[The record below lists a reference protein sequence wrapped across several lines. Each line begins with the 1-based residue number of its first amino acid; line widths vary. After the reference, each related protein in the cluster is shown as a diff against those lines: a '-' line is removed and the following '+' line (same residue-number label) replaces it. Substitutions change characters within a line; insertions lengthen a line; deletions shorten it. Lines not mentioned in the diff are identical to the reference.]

1 MKLMRILLMIAFGVL
16 ILAGCAEKELKGERV
31 EIKAGE
37 ATAPQQP
44 TIAMTGLPDPFN
56 RQIPGLLAKSATPSE
71 APSEVPAETMPSET
85 VPTPPTS
92 PPPAT
97 GPAVIQP
104 GSEPA
109 VAAFNAFVQAFASK
123 NGEISWNLLA
133 SAARNQFNTLYAQLQ
148 QQAAQNPQLAGEL
161 KNIKSGKD
169 LWIQS
174 MTMSTPDAKALAET
188 QVIGSSLK
196 GNICVLTLR
205 NGSKINM
212 VQEGGSWKVNPGP

>member
-1 MKLMRILLMIAFGVL
+1 MKLMRILLIFAFGLLV
-16 ILAGCAEKELKGERV
+16 LAGCAGKEINGERV

-44 TIAMTGLPDPFN
+44 TIAMTGLPNPFD
-56 RQIPGLLAKSATPSE
+56 RQLPGTLTKSVAPTES
-71 APSEVPAETMPSET
+71 PSEVPAETMPAET
-85 VPTPPTS
+85 VPTPPT
-92 PPPAT
+92 PPPPT

-109 VAAFNAFVQAFASK
+109 VASFNAFVQAFASK
-123 NGEISWNLLA
+123 NGEVSWNLLA
-133 SAARNQFNTLYAQLQ
+133 SAAKNQFNTLYAQLQ
-148 QQAAQNPQLAGEL
+148 QQAAQNPQLAEEL

-174 MTMSTPDAKALAET
+174 MTMSTPDARALAET
-188 QVIGSSLK
+188 QVIGSELK

-212 VQEGGSWKVNPGP
+212 IQEGGSWKVNPGP

>member
-1 MKLMRILLMIAFGVL
+1 MKLMRILLIVALGLFA
-16 ILAGCAEKELKGERV
+16 LAGCAGKEIQGERV

-37 ATAPQQP
+37 ATAPTAP
-44 TIAMTGLPDPFN
+44 TIAMSGLPDPFN
-56 RQIPGLLAKSATPSE
+56 RQIPGTLAKGAATSE
-71 APSEVPAETMPSET
+71 APSEMPAETLPPET
-85 VPTPPTS
+85 VPVPPTPP
-92 PPPAT
+92 PPT

-123 NGEISWNLLA
+123 NGEVSWNLLA
-133 SAARNQFNTLYAQLQ
+133 SAAKNQFNTLYAQLQ
-148 QQAAQNPQLAGEL
+148 QQAAQNPQLAEEI
-161 KNIKSGKD
+161 KNMKSGKD

-174 MTMSTPDAKALAET
+174 MTMSSPDARALAET
-188 QVIGSSLK
+188 QVMGSELR

>member
-1 MKLMRILLMIAFGVL
+1 MKLMRILVMLVFGLL

-37 ATAPQQP
+37 ATAPPEP
-44 TIAMTGLPDPFN
+44 TITMTGLPDPFN
-56 RQIPGLLAKSATPSE
+56 RQIPGLLAKGVTAAETPSE
-71 APSEVPAETMPSET
+71 TPIETVPSET
-85 VPTPPTS
+85 VPVPPTPPPS
-92 PPPAT
+92 T
-97 GPAVIQP
+97 GPVVIQP

-109 VAAFNAFVQAFASK
+109 VGAFNAFVQAFASK
-123 NGEISWNLLA
+123 NGEVSWNLLA
-133 SAARNQFNTLYAQLQ
+133 SAAKNQFNTLYGQLQ
-148 QQAAQNPQLAGEL
+148 QQAAKNPQMAEEL

-174 MTMSTPDAKALAET
+174 MTMSTPDARALAET
-188 QVIGSSLK
+188 QVVGSELR

-212 VQEGGSWKVNPGP
+212 VLEGNSWKVNPGP

>member
-1 MKLMRILLMIAFGVL
+1 MKLMRILMILVFGILVL
-16 ILAGCAEKELKGERV
+16 TGCAEKELKGERV

-37 ATAPQQP
+37 AIAPQQP
-44 TIAMTGLPDPFN
+44 TIAMTGLPDPFD
-56 RQIPGLLAKSATPSE
+56 RQIPGLLAKGSDAQKETIPE
-71 APSEVPAETMPSET
+71 APTEATSTQT
-85 VPTPPTS
+85 VPTPPT
-92 PPPAT
+92 PPPPT
-97 GPAVIQP
+97 GPTVIQP

-123 NGEISWNLLA
+123 NGEVSWNLLA
-133 SAARNQFNTLYAQLQ
+133 TAAKNQFNTLYGQLQ
-148 QQAAQNPQLAGEL
+148 QQAAKNPQMAEEL

-174 MTMSTPDAKALAET
+174 MTMSTPDARALAET
-188 QVIGSSLK
+188 QVVGSELK

-212 VQEGGSWKVNPGP
+212 VLEGSSWKVNPGP